1 MLKRVVFNNG
11 PLFFMKA
18 MREAGVRLIKHAEGQ
33 LTNMKTEANYIVR
46 VIITI
51 ALMLSL
57 APLSFA
63 VTQAK
68 RRSCTVNL
76 IGGGAVSGYFIGAN
90 SSRVIVEVDGVR
102 KTIKLDHVANILFT
116 VDFKNRRMRDVEP

>member
-1 MLKRVVFNNG
+1 
-11 PLFFMKA
+11 
-18 MREAGVRLIKHAEGQ
+18 
-33 LTNMKTEANYIVR
+33 MKTEAKNIVR

-51 ALMLSL
+51 ALIISL

-63 VTQAK
+63 VTQAR

-102 KTIKLDHVANILFT
+102 KTINLDHVANILFI
-116 VDFKNRRMRDVEP
+116 VDFRNKRMKDVEP